1 MSRDASRARPPDTA
15 VAQTR
20 GIVVRLLRGHGE
32 LWADQREIEH
42 AVHGTVVGA
51 AVMAAASLHGTVG
64 EVTVSVITTLVVY
77 WLAEHYAEMLAAGVT
92 GFAPTWAGMF
102 HSLRR
107 GWPMVESSF
116 VPLIVMVVITVL
128 SSNLR
133 LGVLVALALSTT
145 ALGGLGY
152 LSSRRG
158 GATRSAALGG
168 AAGAA
173 LLGLVVMVLKLLLH

>member
-1 MSRDASRARPPDTA
+1 MSRDAGEARSPDQA
-15 VAQTR
+15 LAQTR
-20 GIVVRLLRGHGE
+20 GVVVRLLRGHGE
-32 LWADQREIEH
+32 LWTDQREIEH

-64 EVTVSVITTLVVY
+64 EVTASVITTLAVY
-77 WLAEHYAEMLAAGVT
+77 WLAEHYSEMLAAGVT
-92 GFAPTWAGMF
+92 GFTPTWAGVF

-116 VPLIVMVVITVL
+116 VPLIVMVVVAVL

-133 LGVLVALALSTT
+133 LGVLIALGVSTT

-158 GATRSAALGG
+158 GANRLAALGG

-173 LLGLVVMVLKLLLH
+173 LLGLAVMVLKLLLH